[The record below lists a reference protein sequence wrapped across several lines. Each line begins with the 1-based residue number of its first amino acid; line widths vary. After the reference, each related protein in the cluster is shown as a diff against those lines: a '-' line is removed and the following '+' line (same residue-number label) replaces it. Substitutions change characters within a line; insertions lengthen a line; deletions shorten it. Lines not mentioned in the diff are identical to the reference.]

1 MAKDNVI
8 KYAGFFKL
16 SPKSLLLSPTNCA
29 IYLHSHKVVEE
40 RFSDFHWLFN
50 LEYFDCDFSLKWDE
64 VLNCFLKSV
73 FHHNIQFPWTL
84 LLIFANQ
91 TRELIWWLKFPIVQ
105 GTLASWDIYQFETS
119 LGLAGARNIIM
130 IHDWAG
136 PYIKTILMTTIN
148 CNLCVDFTNCSF
160 YFFLSTYTDKMC
172 HCIVQFICDFR
183 KDVIVD
189 WWKIGICGIFCCIIV
204 V

>member
-1 MAKDNVI
+1 M
-8 KYAGFFKL
+8 
-16 SPKSLLLSPTNCA
+16 
-29 IYLHSHKVVEE
+29 EE

-50 LEYFDCDFSLKWDE
+50 LEYFDCNFFLNWDE
-64 VLNCFLKSV
+64 LLNCFLKSI

-119 LGLAGARNIIM
+119 LGLVGARNIIM

-183 KDVIVD
+183 KDVTVD
-189 WWKIGICGIFCCIIV
+189 WWKIGICGIFLLHYCCIDLYGQSSQDLRRW
-204 V
+204 